1 MCNNKLRRN
10 QLIIL
15 DFETNSANIHDVIE
29 VAAFLVK
36 QVDNVY
42 VVVDTF
48 HRYYFSQ
55 YEVNPH
61 ALAVHKLS
69 PERIMRLRADADY
82 VEYFEEDEEFMRFC
96 EGTQTL
102 VAHNVTFELRHL
114 GGLVS
119 FNHHICTM
127 KENKKIVKALNIRG
141 NLKNPKLLETC
152 KFYNIEFDEEQYHS
166 ALYDVTKT
174 LEVLNKMTIIAP

>member
-1 MCNNKLRRN
+1 M
-10 QLIIL
+10 IIL

-29 VAAFLVK
+29 VAAFRVNK
-36 QVDNVY
+36 VDNVY

-48 HRYYFSQ
+48 HRYYFSE

-69 PERIMRLRADADY
+69 PERLARLRADADY
-82 VEYFEEDEEFMRFC
+82 VEYFEEDQEFIEFC
-96 EGTQTL
+96 QGTKTL

-114 GGLVS
+114 GELVH
-119 FNHHICTM
+119 FDHKICTM
-127 KENKKIVKALNIRG
+127 KENKKIVRALNIRG

-152 KFYNIEFDEEQYHS
+152 RFYNIEFDEEQYHS

-174 LEVLNKMTIIAP
+174 LEILNKMDSITPF

>member
-1 MCNNKLRRN
+1 M
-10 QLIIL
+10 IIL
-15 DFETNSANIHDVIE
+15 DFETNSANVHDVIE
-29 VAAFLVK
+29 VAAFR
-36 QVDNVY
+36 VDRINNTY

-55 YEVNPH
+55 YDVNPH

-69 PERIMRLRADADY
+69 PQRLVRLRADADY
-82 VEYFEEDEEFMRFC
+82 VEYFEEDEEFVRFC
-96 EGTQTL
+96 KGSKTL

-114 GGLVS
+114 GDLVC
-119 FNHHICTM
+119 FDHHICTM

-141 NLKNPKLLETC
+141 NLKNQKLLETC

-174 LEVLNKMTIIAP
+174 LEVLNKMNIIAP